1 MGDMPDMPDI
11 TEIVIFFK
19 VVEMF
24 ELAKRVVIA

>member
-1 MGDMPDMPDI
+1 MGDMPDI

-24 ELAKRVVIA
+24 ELAKRVVIG